1 MRTAEAV
8 SAGGLV
14 LAEPTTTAP
23 LVLIATRTP
32 RGDLNWTLPKGTP
45 EPGES
50 LEETALR
57 EVGEETG
64 LIAELL
70 RPLDTIDYWF
80 VWGPDQ
86 TRYHKYV
93 HYFLMVAT
101 GGDLDGHDD
110 EVVDARWFPPADAAA
125 SLTFANERRLLEL
138 VPAALDGTAR

>member
-1 MRTAEAV
+1 MRTADAV

-23 LVLIATRTP
+23 LVLISTRTP
-32 RGDLNWTLPKGTP
+32 RGDVHWTLPKGTR

-64 LIAELL
+64 LTAELL
-70 RPLDTIDYWF
+70 GPLDTIDYWF
-80 VWGPDQ
+80 VWAPNQ

-101 GGDLDGHDD
+101 GGDLADHDD
-110 EVVDARWFPPADAAA
+110 EVVDVRWFPPADAAA

-138 VPAALDGTAR
+138 IPTALNGAAG